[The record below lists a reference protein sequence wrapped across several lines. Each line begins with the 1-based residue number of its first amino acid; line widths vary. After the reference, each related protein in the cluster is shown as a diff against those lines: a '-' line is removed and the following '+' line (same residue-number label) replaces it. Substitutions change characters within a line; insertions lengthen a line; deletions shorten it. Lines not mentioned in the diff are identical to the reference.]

1 MAAFRALNQVRR
13 VFAELYETSEQAMSW
28 AVSRVWPAKDL
39 VVGMDNVF
47 WSSAQDTGADSN
59 QEWLHEPWQWKKQG
73 VPAPFS
79 QDSRAFGG
87 SRGVFRA
94 SEGRER

>member
-73 VPAPFS
+73 VSAPFFARLEGIWWI
-79 QDSRAFGG
+79 SRRFQ
-87 SRGVFRA
+87 SLRR
-94 SEGRER
+94 S